1 MLGATIALA
10 AGVRRRQGWGIV
22 AMAAVAA
29 AGPDWDR
36 LPHAAAPEGYASVHR
51 VWGHNLL
58 VAPLLS
64 GLVGAL
70 AYLCWVSVRRRPGE
84 EAGRARAFSFQALAV
99 WVTVGT
105 LMSLTHLLTDV
116 FYCGIDKSP
125 DWPVAL
131 LWPFSRRGW
140 AQPMVPWSD
149 RTATCILAITLI
161 AACLRPRLARGV
173 AVVGLLAVVANLVI
187 RGVLL
192 S

>member
-10 AGVRRRQGWGIV
+10 AGVHRRQGWGIV
-22 AMAAVAA
+22 AMAAAA
-29 AGPDWDR
+29 AALPDWDR
-36 LPHAAAPEGYASVHR
+36 LPRAAAPEGYASVHR

-70 AYLCWVSVRRRPGE
+70 AYLCWVSVRRRPGDVS
-84 EAGRARAFSFQALAV
+84 RAKTFSLPALAV
-99 WVTVGT
+99 WVTVGA
-105 LMSLTHLLTDV
+105 LMSLTHLLADV
-116 FYCGIDKSP
+116 FYCGIDKAP

-131 LWPFSRRGW
+131 LWPFSLRGW

-149 RTATCILAITLI
+149 RTATCILAVTLI
-161 AACLRPRLARGV
+161 AACLRPRFARGI
-173 AVVGLLAVVANLVI
+173 AAVGLLAVVANVI
-187 RGVLL
+187 VRGLLL